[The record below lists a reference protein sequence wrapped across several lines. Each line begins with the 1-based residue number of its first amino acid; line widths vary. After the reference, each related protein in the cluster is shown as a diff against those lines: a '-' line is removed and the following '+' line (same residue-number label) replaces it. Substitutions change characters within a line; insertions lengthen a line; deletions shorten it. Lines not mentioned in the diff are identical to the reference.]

1 MLTLENFKLSSYN
14 IMITFSLKQKDIKKK
29 WYLIDANGLVLGRLA
44 SKISMI
50 LRGKHKPSYT
60 SHLDCGDNVIV
71 INAKGIRLTGSKE
84 KKKSYFKHT
93 GFPGGIKESKFS
105 DIISGKTPELVLSKA
120 VQRMMNSNALSKKQ
134 LSNLK
139 IFSGNDHNLD
149 AQKPEVLD
157 FGSLNRKNTIN

>member
-1 MLTLENFKLSSYN
+1 ML
-14 IMITFSLKQKDIKKK
+14 TFSLKQKDIKKK
-29 WYLIDANGLVLGRLA
+29 WYIIDANGLVLGRLA

-50 LRGKHKPSYT
+50 LRGKHKTTYT

-84 KKKSYFKHT
+84 KRKSYFKHT
-93 GFPGGIKESKFS
+93 GYPGGIKEAKFS
-105 DIISGKTPELVLSKA
+105 DVISGKKPELVLIKA

-139 IFSGNDHNLD
+139 IFSGNDHNLN

-157 FGSLNRKNTIN
+157 FGSLNRKNIFN

>member
-1 MLTLENFKLSSYN
+1 MLPLLNFKLSSSS
-14 IMITFSLKQKDIKKK
+14 IMLTFSLKQKAIKKK

-44 SKISMI
+44 AKISMI
-50 LRGKHKPSYT
+50 LRGKHKATYT
-60 SHLDCGDNVIV
+60 SHLDCGDNVVV

-84 KKKSYFKHT
+84 KKKTYFKHT
-93 GFPGGIKESKFS
+93 GYPGGIKETKFL
-105 DIISGKTPELVLSKA
+105 DIISGKTPELVLTKA

-139 IFSGNDHNLD
+139 IFSGNEHNLE

-157 FGSLNRKNTIN
+157 FASLNRKNKYS

>member
-1 MLTLENFKLSSYN
+1 ML
-14 IMITFSLKQKDIKKK
+14 TFSLKQKDIKKK
-29 WYLIDANGLVLGRLA
+29 WYLIDADGLVLGRLA

-50 LRGKHKPSYT
+50 LRGKHKTTYT

-93 GFPGGIKESKFS
+93 GYPGGIKEAKFS
-105 DIISGKTPELVLSKA
+105 DVISGKTPELVLTKA
-120 VQRMMNSNALSKKQ
+120 VRRMMNSNALSKKQ

-149 AQKPEVLD
+149 SQKPEVLD

>member
-1 MLTLENFKLSSYN
+1 ML
-14 IMITFSLKQKDIKKK
+14 TFSLKQKNIKKK

-50 LRGKHKPSYT
+50 LRGKHKTIYT

-105 DIISGKTPELVLSKA
+105 DVISGKTPELVLTKA

-139 IFSGNDHNLD
+139 IFSGSNHNLD

-157 FGSLNRKNTIN
+157 FGKLNRKNTIN

>member
-1 MLTLENFKLSSYN
+1 ML
-14 IMITFSLKQKDIKKK
+14 TFSLKQKDIKKK

-44 SKISMI
+44 AKISMI

-105 DIISGKTPELVLSKA
+105 DVITGKTPELVLTKA
-120 VQRMMNSNALSKKQ
+120 VQRMMSSNALSKKQ

-139 IFSGNDHNLD
+139 IFSGNVHNLD